1 MRPSPFREF
10 IKITNLIL
18 DIYQNMHY
26 IVPMTDNRYR
36 KSAHAVFNLKYHFV
50 CCPKYRRS
58 IFTGKIAERLK
69 ELLYKKAKELEIEIE
84 SMEIMPDH
92 IHLFFSADT
101 TDSPHR
107 IASQFKGYTSKIM
120 REEFPELLKMPSLWS
135 RSYFIS
141 SIGHISEETVKRYI
155 ENQKGK

>member
-1 MRPSPFREF
+1 
-10 IKITNLIL
+10 
-18 DIYQNMHY
+18 MHY

-69 ELLYKKAKELEIEIE
+69 ELLYEKAEELEIEIE

-92 IHLFFSADT
+92 VHLFFSADT

-107 IASQFKGYTSKIM
+107 IASQFKGYTSKIL

>member
-1 MRPSPFREF
+1 
-10 IKITNLIL
+10 
-18 DIYQNMHY
+18 MHY

-58 IFTGKIAERLK
+58 IFTGKIAERLR
-69 ELLYKKAKELEIEIE
+69 ELLYEKAKELEIEIE

-92 IHLFFSADT
+92 VHLFFSADT

-107 IASQFKGYTSKIM
+107 IASQFKGYTSKIL

>member
-1 MRPSPFREF
+1 M
-10 IKITNLIL
+10 L
-18 DIYQNMHY
+18 DIYQIIY
-26 IVPMTDNRYR
+26 YPAFMTDNRYR

-50 CCPKYRRS
+50 CCPKYRRN
-58 IFTGKIAERLK
+58 IFVGKIADRLK
-69 ELLYKKAKELEIEIE
+69 ELLYEKAEELEIEIE

-107 IASQFKGYTSKIM
+107 IASQFKGFTSKIM
-120 REEFPELLKMPSLWS
+120 REEFPELLKLPSLWS

-141 SIGHISEETVKRYI
+141 SVGHISEETVKRYI

>member
-1 MRPSPFREF
+1 M
-10 IKITNLIL
+10 L
-18 DIYQNMHY
+18 DTYQDIDYH
-26 IVPMTDNRYR
+26 VFMTDNRYR
-36 KSAHAVFNLKYHFV
+36 KSAHAVFSLKYHFV
-50 CCPKYRRS
+50 CCPKYRRN

-69 ELLYKKAKELEIEIE
+69 ELLYEKAEELDIEIE
-84 SMEIMPDH
+84 SMEVMPDH

-101 TDSPHR
+101 TDAPHR

-120 REEFPELLKMPSLWS
+120 REEFPELLKLPSLWS

-141 SIGHISEETVKRYI
+141 SVGHISEETVKQYI

>member
-1 MRPSPFREF
+1 MSILAQRIMTSIIFLSPQTLFNPPQPNPRRSMFCCARGLTALAVRGMRSSPFREF
-10 IKITNLIL
+10 IKISNLML

-69 ELLYKKAKELEIEIE
+69 ELLYEKAEELEIEIE

-92 IHLFFSADT
+92 VHLFFRLIL
-101 TDSPHR
+101 P
-107 IASQFKGYTSKIM
+107 I
-120 REEFPELLKMPSLWS
+120 LL
-135 RSYFIS
+135 
-141 SIGHISEETVKRYI
+141 I
-155 ENQKGK
+155 E

>member
-1 MRPSPFREF
+1 
-10 IKITNLIL
+10 
-18 DIYQNMHY
+18 MHY

>member
-1 MRPSPFREF
+1 MSD
-10 IKITNLIL
+10 T
-18 DIYQNMHY
+18 
-26 IVPMTDNRYR
+26 RYN
-36 KSAHAVFNLKYHFV
+36 KSAHTIYNLKYHFV
-50 CCPKYRRS
+50 CCPKYRRK
-58 IFTGKIAERLK
+58 IFIGVLAERLK
-69 ELLYKKAKELEIEIE
+69 ELLLEKAKELNISIE

-107 IASQFKGYTSKIM
+107 IANQFKGYTSRKM
-120 REEFPELLKMPSLWS
+120 RQEFSELLKMPSLWS

-141 SIGHISEETVKRYI
+141 SVGYISETTIKKYI